1 MSVSGQPRRDALEWP
16 VPDFKW
22 ITEHADFEELVDEL
36 VRTEAYALDTEF
48 HRERTYLPE
57 LAVVQLATR
66 DRIALVDA
74 LAVDLGPLRRA
85 LESDAICV
93 MHAGSQDL
101 EILDLVCGMAPK
113 RMFDT
118 QIAALFCGY
127 RTSALGKLL
136 EGFLGVQLDKSA
148 QLSDWTRRPLPEA
161 ELRYAASDVAHLLEL
176 RAVLVKRLEERG
188 RLEWAEEEIEQQ
200 RIKDRSSADPDT
212 LWWKLRGKTKLGGRA
227 RGVAQELARWRDE
240 TARKQNRPARTV
252 LSDMALLALSQRPA
266 RNAEQLRAVRNFDLR
281 RFKHTDELL
290 AAMRRGS
297 ELPTSALRL
306 PPKQPENLPNVEGV
320 IALCLAW
327 LNQRATEEGLDTS
340 VLGTRDDVTRLVLRQ
355 PSRLSSGWRDSL
367 VGGDLRSIIDG
378 MTALGVNGTEL
389 ELVDRIPS

>member
-1 MSVSGQPRRDALEWP
+1 

-36 VRTEAYALDTEF
+36 VRADAYALDTEF

-85 LESDAICV
+85 LDSDAICV

-101 EILDLVCGMAPK
+101 EILDLVCGAVPK

-176 RAVLVKRLEERG
+176 RAVLVRRL
-188 RLEWAEEEIEQQ
+188 
-200 RIKDRSSADPDT
+200 
-212 LWWKLRGKTKLGGRA
+212 
-227 RGVAQELARWRDE
+227 
-240 TARKQNRPARTV
+240 
-252 LSDMALLALSQRPA
+252 
-266 RNAEQLRAVRNFDLR
+266 
-281 RFKHTDELL
+281 
-290 AAMRRGS
+290 
-297 ELPTSALRL
+297 
-306 PPKQPENLPNVEGV
+306 
-320 IALCLAW
+320 
-327 LNQRATEEGLDTS
+327 
-340 VLGTRDDVTRLVLRQ
+340 
-355 PSRLSSGWRDSL
+355 
-367 VGGDLRSIIDG
+367 
-378 MTALGVNGTEL
+378 
-389 ELVDRIPS
+389 